1 MSTSRRACQAIA
13 EGPQTVAISGRVTP
27 AYQPFARS
35 PGDGDGR
42 FPAPRPTGEYIV
54 QQWFDELDREG
65 AEDELALEG
74 KPITDENV
82 EQWLK
87 DWAHPSLSSPP

>member
-1 MSTSRRACQAIA
+1 MIFTVLVCIA
-13 EGPQTVAISGRVTP
+13 KVAGS
-27 AYQPFARS
+27 
-35 PGDGDGR
+35 
-42 FPAPRPTGEYIV
+42 IV
-54 QQWFDELDREG
+54 VLALFGLITWAAFFRKSHAQQELSKNIRDRQCQQWFDELDREG